1 MICAVSVKIQ
11 YGLLVELDPSER
23 SELSAY
29 KEFEDMLIK
38 LGGMTV
44 LWLIV
49 VDMESKLVVR
59 QPYT

>member
-23 SELSAY
+23 SELWAY